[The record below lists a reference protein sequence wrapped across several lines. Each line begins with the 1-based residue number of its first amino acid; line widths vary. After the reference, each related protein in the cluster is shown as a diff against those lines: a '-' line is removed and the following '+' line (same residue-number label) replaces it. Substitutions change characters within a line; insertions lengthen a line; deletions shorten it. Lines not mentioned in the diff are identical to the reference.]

1 MSLSIVGYQR
11 WIKFKRYLDLA
22 LLTLSP
28 SLPHL
33 ILSVCLS
40 LLLSITLFLSRR
52 ELQHNVG
59 PLTLLCILSCKL
71 TVGPSAQPAESQAR
85 AAAPALL
92 ASADQVWC
100 CIGVYCTDTYAI
112 LFFLHQV
119 HLLSVPWLG
128 TTDST
133 KDLFHAS
140 DEHSTH

>member
-1 MSLSIVGYQR
+1 M
-11 WIKFKRYLDLA
+11 YL
-22 LLTLSP
+22 
-28 SLPHL
+28 
-33 ILSVCLS
+33 
-40 LLLSITLFLSRR
+40 
-52 ELQHNVG
+52 ELQ
-59 PLTLLCILSCKL
+59 
-71 TVGPSAQPAESQAR
+71 AQPAESRAR

-119 HLLSVPWLG
+119 HPLSVPWLG

-133 KDLFHAS
+133 KDLFHTS